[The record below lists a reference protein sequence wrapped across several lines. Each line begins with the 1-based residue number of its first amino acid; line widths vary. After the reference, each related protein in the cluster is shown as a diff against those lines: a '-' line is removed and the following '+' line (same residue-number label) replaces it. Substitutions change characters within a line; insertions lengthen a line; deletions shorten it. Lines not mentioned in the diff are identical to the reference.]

1 MQPFKFRTIEE
12 FLEFLPEDEYIITSY
27 LRSIVFDLI
36 PEVQEKLR
44 YQVPFYSRHR
54 NICFIWPGSVLWGK
68 QRSYE
73 GVRFGFSAGY
83 LLDGVGQYLERG
95 TRKQVYWKDFTRLEE
110 IDTDHLIMLVS
121 EAVIVDDTLAKV
133 RKSKS

>member
-27 LRSIVFDLI
+27 LRSIVFELI

-44 YQVPFYSRHR
+44 YQVPFYSRHK

-83 LLDGVGQYLERG
+83 LLDDVGQYLERG
-95 TRKQVYWKDFTRLEE
+95 TRKQVFWKDFTRLEE
-110 IDTDHLIMLVS
+110 IDTDQLIMLVS
-121 EAVIVDDTLAKV
+121 EAVIVDDTLAKA